1 MVWSRV
7 HVLYSSLLNLYL
19 PLIAEML
26 VSALQSFL
34 NLGTLQQRSFYTVT
48 GILGTLLYSLSWS
61 SNQCMWLR
69 DSAVIVYIL
78 CSGSYLADQTCNCAC
93 MFTSLHVAPVPLKVH
108 GFTQL
113 CYRQRGETKQAS
125 KLHVQTFSC
134 VAIPLQ
140 SLGLHGD
147 TYQKQLL
154 HSSSSACMLWLDL
167 NELAITL
174 GLKLPFCFCIQWYI
188 AEEE

>member
-7 HVLYSSLLNLYL
+7 HVLYSSLLNLYS

-69 DSAVIVYIL
+69 DSAIIVYIL
-78 CSGSYLADQTCNCAC
+78 CSGSYLADLTCKCAC
-93 MFTSLHVAPVPLKVH
+93 MFTSLHVAPVPLKVGSH
-108 GFTQL
+108 SCVTV
-113 CYRQRGETKQAS
+113 RGEKPS
-125 KLHVQTFSC
+125 KPHNCMCKLSHVWLYPSKVWVFRETPIKNNCCIVAALHAVTW
-134 VAIPLQ
+134 
-140 SLGLHGD
+140 
-147 TYQKQLL
+147 
-154 HSSSSACMLWLDL
+154 M
-167 NELAITL
+167 N
-174 GLKLPFCFCIQWYI
+174 
-188 AEEE
+188 